1 MKTKKKAVLEQGLKR
16 FAVETVNTFYEV
28 HIVHAKNEE
37 EAQLIAENSDYNAS
51 KWLGQQIANISE
63 CSDSDLKRFKNIDS
77 YFFNGSAKINE
88 EGYLIY
94 VTEDGKINGNMPST
108 KIR

>member
-1 MKTKKKAVLEQGLKR
+1 MKTEKKANSSKKLKR

-28 HIVHAKNEE
+28 HIVHAKDED
-37 EAQLIAENSDYNAS
+37 EAKLIAENSDYNAS

-63 CSDSDLKRFKNIDS
+63 CSDSDLKRFKKVDD
-77 YFFNGSAKINE
+77 YFFEGSAKIDEN
-88 EGYLIY
+88 GYLIY
-94 VTEDGKINGNMPST
+94 IREDGKINGNMPST